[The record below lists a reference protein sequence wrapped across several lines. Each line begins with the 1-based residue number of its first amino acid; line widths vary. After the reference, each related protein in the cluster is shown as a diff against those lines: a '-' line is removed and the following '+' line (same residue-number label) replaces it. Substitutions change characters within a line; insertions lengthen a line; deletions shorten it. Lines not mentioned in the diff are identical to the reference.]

1 MRGSHGL
8 ARKTAVIPVETPES
22 GPYFVQ
28 VQASVAN
35 PETIVACGNLAP
47 PTQ

>member
-1 MRGSHGL
+1 VTGR
-8 ARKTAVIPVETPES
+8 
-22 GPYFVQ
+22 YFV
-28 VQASVAN
+28 VVLASAAN